1 MSGITELVAHTKI
14 PRFVRVYQ
22 DFPHNGLG
30 QAQIAEILEK
40 GFAAPEIRERI
51 KPGMRICITCGSR
64 GVSNYLFVVKYL
76 ADKLKEMG
84 AKPFLIPAMGSHG
97 GAVAEGQVEILRAL
111 GITEEAVGCPILSSM
126 ETVVIGHAEDFDVR
140 IDKNAAEADGIVVL
154 NRVKAHTS
162 FQGPYE
168 SGLMKM
174 MTIGMG
180 KQRGAYICHSKGDD
194 FMSHR
199 ISLIGNEVIK
209 KANVVAGVALLENA
223 FDDTYKVVVLPAEQ
237 IPAAEPKLLEE
248 EKAAMGRIRFPS
260 CDILMVQKIGKNY
273 SGSGADPNIVGRC
286 GNLKL
291 KMGIDS
297 KVMIVSEL
305 SDESD
310 GNATGMG
317 RFDIGTRKFFEKV
330 SFDHTYPNAITDQSF
345 AAYKVPMIV
354 DSDEESLHTGIA
366 VALGI
371 DQQRPRIVIVKNSLE
386 VESIL
391 ASESM
396 IPEVEQTPGM
406 RVEGEPFE
414 LTFDK
419 TGNLLTEY

>member
-1 MSGITELVAHTKI
+1 MSGITKLVAHTKI

-209 KANVVAGVALLENA
+209 NANVVAGVALLENA

-237 IPAAEPKLLEE
+237 IPVAEPKLLEE
-248 EKAAMGRIRFPS
+248 AKAAMGRIRFPS

-396 IPEVEQTPGM
+396 IPEVEQTPGL

>member
-14 PRFVRVYQ
+14 PHFVRVYQ

-248 EKAAMGRIRFPS
+248 AKAAMGRIRFPS

>member
-1 MSGITELVAHTKI
+1 MSGITKLVAHTKI

-140 IDKNAAEADGIVVL
+140 IDKNAAEADGIIVL

-248 EKAAMGRIRFPS
+248 AKAAMGRIRFPS

-386 VESIL
+386 VENIL

>member
-22 DFPHNGLG
+22 DFPHNGLR

-140 IDKNAAEADGIVVL
+140 IDKNAAEADAIVVL

-248 EKAAMGRIRFPS
+248 AKAAMGRIRFPS

>member
-1 MSGITELVAHTKI
+1 MSGITKLVAHTKI

-248 EKAAMGRIRFPS
+248 AKAAMGRIRFPS

-406 RVEGEPFE
+406 RVEGDPFE

>member
-248 EKAAMGRIRFPS
+248 AKAAMGRIRFPS

>member
-248 EKAAMGRIRFPS
+248 AKAAMGRIRFPS

-345 AAYKVPMIV
+345 AAYRVPMIV

>member
-248 EKAAMGRIRFPS
+248 AKAAMGRIRFPS

-330 SFDHTYPNAITDQSF
+330 SFDHTYPNAITDQCF

>member
-126 ETVVIGHAEDFDVR
+126 ETVVIGHAEDFDVH

-248 EKAAMGRIRFPS
+248 AKAAMGRIRFPS

>member
-1 MSGITELVAHTKI
+1 MIRIRQKFDQTEIADVRAAVREQFARPGIRSLVH
-14 PRFVRVYQ
+14 PGDRVAV
-22 DFPHNGLG
+22 G
-30 QAQIAEILEK
+30 
-40 GFAAPEIRERI
+40 
-51 KPGMRICITCGSR
+51 CGSR
-64 GVSNYLFVVKYL
+64 GIHRMDEIAKEVIDSLRE
-76 ADKLKEMG
+76 LK
-84 AKPFLIPAMGSHG
+84 AKPFIVPAMGSHG

-248 EKAAMGRIRFPS
+248 AKAAMGRIRFPS

>member
-248 EKAAMGRIRFPS
+248 AKAAMGRIRFPS

-406 RVEGEPFE
+406 RVEGDPFE

>member
-1 MSGITELVAHTKI
+1 MSGITKLVAHTKI

-248 EKAAMGRIRFPS
+248 AKAAMGRIRFPS

-386 VESIL
+386 VENIL

>member
-1 MSGITELVAHTKI
+1 MSGITKLVAHTKI

-248 EKAAMGRIRFPS
+248 AKAAMGRIRFPS

-286 GNLKL
+286 GNPKL

>member
-22 DFPHNGLG
+22 DFPHNGLR

-248 EKAAMGRIRFPS
+248 AKAAMGRIRFPS

>member
-1 MSGITELVAHTKI
+1 MSGITKLVAHTKI

-248 EKAAMGRIRFPS
+248 AKAAMGRIRFPS

>member
-1 MSGITELVAHTKI
+1 MSGITKLVAHTKI

-22 DFPHNGLG
+22 DFPHNGLR

-248 EKAAMGRIRFPS
+248 AKAAMGRIRFPS

-386 VESIL
+386 VENIL

>member
-14 PRFVRVYQ
+14 PRFVREYQ

-248 EKAAMGRIRFPS
+248 AKAAMGRIRFPS

>member
-248 EKAAMGRIRFPS
+248 AKAAMGRIRFPS

-386 VESIL
+386 VENIL